1 MIVEVLLYVLDWR
14 SVLGGFESLSLP
26 DCIEIDVEHKEHRR
40 KHKRYP
46 IRWKAAVVFD
56 KSTVRPI
63 LHTETFDLSAGG
75 GAIRTEYGDLT
86 GSIVTILL
94 AQLPRQPG
102 EQPRM
107 LKLQAKI
114 VSTSQRPG
122 KAGYRHGMSFINTPP
137 EGVAGLEELLQAAAA
152 GAVGV
157 DPAAAAL
164 QAAAAPGALAAAAPA
179 AAAPASVAPGG
190 RLAALKAAAQQK
202 ALDEAAKAKAESKEE
217 KEDKVSEALKRAYT
231 YFKDLVEQLDVLKTD
246 MPGKGYAI
254 HGVPEFTDFAWD
266 AGNVDLRTRE
276 VSPIRKLG
284 TRVTL
289 DYRLAKGKPILK
301 VERPYPASEKLK
313 QMLKDYQLGFSSRDD
328 KTEHGAIIKTT
339 FGINFEV
346 ICKLEFEGN
355 YDTYKLLLKTRNVE
369 RFGIMEYVIA
379 PEAVTQESLEELTGF
394 ILCETNKV
402 GPLLLRNA

>member
-1 MIVEVLLYVLDWR
+1 VAYQ
-14 SVLGGFESLSLP
+14 
-26 DCIEIDVEHKEHRR
+26 EHRR

-46 IRWKAAVVFD
+46 VRWKAAVVFD
-56 KSTVRPI
+56 RSTERPV

-86 GSIVTILL
+86 GSTVTLLL
-94 AQLPRQPG
+94 AQPPHQPG

-114 VSTSQRPG
+114 VSSAQTPG
-122 KAGYRHGMSFINTPP
+122 KAGYRHGMSFVNTPL

-152 GAVGV
+152 GEVGE
-157 DPAAAAL
+157 DPTAAAL
-164 QAAAAPGALAAAAPA
+164 QAVAAAPA
-179 AAAPASVAPGG
+179 AEPAAAPAAGPVG

-202 ALDEAAKAKAESKEE
+202 AAEEAAKAKAESKEE
-217 KEDKVSEALKRAYT
+217 KEDRLSEALKRAYW
-231 YFKDLVEQLDVLKTD
+231 YFKDLVEQLDVLKPD
-246 MPGKGYAI
+246 FPNKGYAV

-266 AGNVDLRTRE
+266 VGKLDMRTRE
-276 VSPIRKLG
+276 VSPIRKLI

-289 DYRLAKGKPILK
+289 DYRLSKGKPILK
-301 VERPYPASEKLK
+301 VERDYPANEKVK
-313 QMLKDYQLGFSSRDD
+313 QMLKDYGLGYSSRDTR
-328 KTEHGAIIKTT
+328 TESGAIARTT

-346 ICKLEFEGN
+346 LCKLELEGN
-355 YDTYKLLLKTRNVE
+355 YDSYKLLLKMRNVE
-369 RFGIMEYVIA
+369 RFGMMEHIIA

-402 GPLLLRNA
+402 GPLLLKSG